1 VKLNA
6 SADRLDPAKLVFA
19 GRVAVVAHFAATG
32 FA

>member
-19 GRVAVVAHFAATG
+19 GRAAIVAHLAPTG
-32 FA
+32 F